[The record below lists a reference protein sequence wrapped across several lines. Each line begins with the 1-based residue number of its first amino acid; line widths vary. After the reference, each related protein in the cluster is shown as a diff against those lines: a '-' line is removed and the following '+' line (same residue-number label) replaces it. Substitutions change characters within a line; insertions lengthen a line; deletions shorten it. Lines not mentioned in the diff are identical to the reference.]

1 MINSRLIKLWTP
13 EDCQRVIPFWM
24 SLCFFCPFGF
34 EIEWLTTD
42 EEEEKKD
49 DDEDNRSIDIENT
62 DDDEETDDEF
72 VHGDEYLHDDVD
84 REMKDAEDTETG
96 KDDEEIIDAE
106 KIEVTKGNLE
116 QARKLPLTSSS
127 LSVSSGFSNQ
137 FLNLSSDASLIG
149 TIKESVDIEINSL
162 LDIQIQQE
170 VPHIQSPSIL
180 NEPVSVIPKCI
191 VLSQILEI
199 PTVTSASTL
208 PPHPSV
214 IDLTPV
220 LSQVPPAVNEYLR
233 SKETVVEPTKEVTMD
248 ATTEYV
254 VNDAD
259 QPQDDLEPKT
269 DSAPKHDWFKQP
281 PRPPTPDPEWNKCQI
296 IDDQPGQPCLIDP
309 NIKATP
315 IDFSNFAKN
324 YLKLDKITK
333 ADLVGPVYN
342 LLKGTFQSDRCPFDL
357 SKLLPLKVHIGRLTV
372 ASEYFFNNDLE
383 CFKSIDSERKYTTSI
398 TKTKA
403 ARFSKHNVFS
413 HQKILSVVSM
423 KVKKLHGYGYLEE
436 IMVRRADRQMYKFK
450 EGNFVNLHINDIED
464 MLLLVVQHKLF
475 HLDCEVIVDLALALH
490 MLTRN
495 PIIKK
500 RVEDIQLGVE
510 SYQKKL
516 NITKPKKDFPGISA
530 KEPCTPL
537 FELLGVVYEELS

>member
-1 MINSRLIKLWTP
+1 MKGIQTLTVEEQLAADTIQALKASRKSSKIQPHVGGSSEGTGASP
-13 EDCQRVIPFWM
+13 GVPDESTVI
-24 SLCFFCPFGF
+24 
-34 EIEWLTTD
+34 LTTSSEGTGTKPGVPD
-42 EEEEKKD
+42 EVKGASKAKAEYILDWGSEEESEYF
-49 DDEDNRSIDIENT
+49 E
-62 DDDEETDDEF
+62 EETLAKRLSDLE
-72 VHGDEYLHDDVD
+72 
-84 REMKDAEDTETG
+84 RRCTMKLKQRRSLEGAPET
-96 KDDEEIIDAE
+96 
-106 KIEVTKGNLE
+106 
-116 QARKLPLTSSS
+116 
-127 LSVSSGFSNQ
+127 
-137 FLNLSSDASLIG
+137 
-149 TIKESVDIEINSL
+149 
-162 LDIQIQQE
+162 
-170 VPHIQSPSIL
+170 H
-180 NEPVSVIPKCI
+180 
-191 VLSQILEI
+191 
-199 PTVTSASTL
+199 
-208 PPHPSV
+208 
-214 IDLTPV
+214 
-220 LSQVPPAVNEYLR
+220 
-233 SKETVVEPTKEVTMD
+233 
-248 ATTEYV
+248 YV

-342 LLKGTFQSDRCPFDL
+342 LLKGTFQSDRCPFDF

-372 ASEYFFNNDLE
+372 ALEYFFNNDLE

-530 KEPCTPL
+530 KEPYTPL
-537 FELLGVVYEELS
+537 FELLGVVYEELSHQKRLMRADELYKFSDGTLEKVRDTLQHRLRNF